1 MITAHPL
8 RALQIEANAGEAR
21 LVQERLREAAADSLE
36 LDWADRLSTGME
48 KLAMGAYDV
57 VLLDLGLP
65 DSQGLETFDRVHS
78 AMPDQAIIVLS
89 GMEDEET
96 AIKALQRGAQDY
108 LLKGEE
114 DGRSFLRAIR
124 YAVERRNVR
133 MALQEERDL
142 LRAVMDS
149 LPDHIYV
156 KDKSGRFIRANRA
169 AASFFGMQSPEE
181 LLGKTDFQLFPAELA
196 REFFDEE
203 ARIMNSGECL
213 ANRETCLFDPS
224 GSRHWMLTTKVQFR
238 NHGGTVV
245 VGTVGINRDI
255 TSIKEAEEQLRAANA
270 ELARSQEELRRTIAE
285 LQQAHHDLREAQLQL
300 VEVEK
305 LQTVGRL
312 AAGVAHEVK
321 NPLAVALRGI
331 EYLAGS
337 PPLAQDA
344 GAAVVIQDMH
354 DAIRRAETVIRGLL
368 DYAAPRKLAAGP
380 QAVNELLERAL
391 LLVKHEL
398 EKHKISVSKEF
409 DLALPACRLDPQK
422 VQEVFINVYENAI
435 HAMPGGGTLTVRTY
449 AKTLTGV
456 GSNVGD
462 RRNYRFG
469 MGETIVVIEIE
480 DTGVGIPQDRLA
492 KIFDP
497 FFTTKPAGQGTGLGL
512 TVSRTIVDLHGGTI
526 QIGNRPEGG
535 AKVLILLPRDGTDP
549 AAIPSN
555 APAEPALARVSG
567 G

>member
-1 MITAHPL
+1 MSAAHPL
-8 RALQIEANAGEAR
+8 RALQIEANAGDAR
-21 LVQERLREAAADSLE
+21 LVQERLREAAADALE

-48 KLAMGAYDV
+48 KLGMGSYDV

-78 AMPDQAIIVLS
+78 AMPDQAIVILS

-156 KDKSGRFIRANRA
+156 KDKSSCFIRANRA
-169 AASFFGMQSPEE
+169 AASFFGMQCPEE

-213 ANRETCLFDPS
+213 VNRETCLCNPS
-224 GSRHWMLTTKVQFR
+224 GSRHWMLTTKVPFR

-255 TSIKEAEEQLRAANA
+255 TSIKQAEEQLRAANA

-285 LQQAHHDLREAQLQL
+285 LQQAHHDLRDVQLQL

-337 PPLAQDA
+337 PHLAQDA

-368 DYAAPRKLAAGP
+368 DYAAPRKLAAAP

-398 EKHKISVSKEF
+398 EKHKISVSK
-409 DLALPACRLDPQK
+409 DYALALPACRLDPQK

-435 HAMPGGGTLTVRTY
+435 HAMPAGGTLTVRTY

-456 GSNVGD
+456 GPNVGD
-462 RRNYRFG
+462 RRTYRFG

-480 DTGVGIPQDRLA
+480 DTGVGIPEDRLA

-535 AKVLILLPRDGTDP
+535 AKVVILLPPDGADP

-555 APAEPALARVSG
+555 APVEPALARLSG

>member
-1 MITAHPL
+1 MSAAQPL
-8 RALQIEANAGEAR
+8 RALQIEDNAGDAR
-21 LVQERLREAAADSLE
+21 LVQELLRDAASDTLE
-36 LDWADRLSTGME
+36 LDWADRLATGME
-48 KLAMGAYDV
+48 KLRMGSYDV

-65 DSQGLETFDRVHS
+65 DSQGLATFDLVHS

-96 AIKALQRGAQDY
+96 ATKALQRGAQDY
-108 LLKGEE
+108 LFKGEE

-124 YAVERRNVR
+124 YAVERKNVR
-133 MALQEERDL
+133 MALMEERDL
-142 LRAVMDS
+142 LRAVMDC

-169 AASFFGMQSPEE
+169 AANFFGMQSPEE

-196 REFFDEE
+196 REFFEE
-203 ARIMNSGECL
+203 EERIMNSGECQV
-213 ANRETCLFDPS
+213 NRETCLVDPS
-224 GSRHWMLTTKVQFR
+224 GSRHWMLTTKVPFR
-238 NHGGTVV
+238 NHGGAVV
-245 VGTVGINRDI
+245 VGTVGINRDV
-255 TSIKEAEEQLRAANA
+255 TSIKAAEERLRAANA
-270 ELARSQEELRRTIAE
+270 ELARSQDELRRTIAE
-285 LQQAHHDLREAQLQL
+285 LKTAHQDLREAQLHL

-305 LQTVGRL
+305 LQSVGRL

-331 EYLAGS
+331 EYLAAS
-337 PPLAQDA
+337 PHVSQDA
-344 GAAVVIQDMH
+344 GAVVVIQDMH

-368 DYAAPRKLAAGP
+368 DYAAPRKLAAAP

-398 EKHKISVSKEF
+398 ERHKIAVTREL
-409 DLALPACRLDPQK
+409 DPGLPACRLDPQK

-435 HAMPGGGTLTVRTY
+435 HAMSGGGTLTVRSY
-449 AKTLTGV
+449 SKTLTGM
-456 GSNVGD
+456 GTNVGD

-480 DTGVGIPQDRLA
+480 DTGVGIPEDRLT

-512 TVSRTIVDLHGGTI
+512 TVSRTIVELHGGTI
-526 QIGNRPEGG
+526 QISNRLEGG
-535 AKVLILLPRDGTDP
+535 AKVVIMFPPDVTSP
-549 AAIPSN
+549 VAIPAN
-555 APAEPALARVSG
+555 APAEPGMATA
-567 G
+567 